1 MIRPRLALAT
11 LATMALGT
19 AAGAAGAELEPLG
32 VLFAQSATVPRGPG
46 FYLNFFKFVPIVL
59 LFFMWAWTT
68 SWIEVDTHD
77 PDNLKQDYSKW
88 PIIAF
93 FTFPVAVVLLWLIPF
108 YIIGLILVL
117 LAYFIPLFVYIGV
130 RNAELE
136 YTDKVL
142 TSYHFG
148 EIGNKLARAMGTKG
162 PFNLHMDEDEDPGPP
177 LDFFPKVKADQI
189 EPELLLQARESEAY
203 IPAREIV
210 YDAISRRA
218 TEIALEPG
226 AEETTVRYRI
236 DGVPHTAEPFD
247 RETGD
252 AVTTIFKILSALDVN
267 ERRKPQE
274 GIMGAKYEGRDV
286 ELRVETSGS
295 KGGEKVAMRILDA
308 PTITKLDD
316 LGMRPKL
323 AAEIK
328 EILKQDRGLFVCCGP
343 AGSGK
348 TTTLYACLREID
360 RFLTTVASL
369 EDIIEAKVDNVQQIE
384 IGHKVAEPV
393 ANQLRSLIRT
403 EPDVIM
409 VGELQDAE
417 TATVV
422 CQGATTKC
430 LMLSSVQAD
439 DAVKALFRILD
450 LGVEP
455 ALLASAL
462 TAIMSQRLVR
472 VLCES
477 CKEPYKPKPELLKK
491 ANLPADKVDVFYR
504 PPVPNP
510 EEPREPC
517 EDCGET
523 HYVGRTGIFELLVM
537 TDALRELVRENP
549 SINAIKAEA
558 RKNGMFYLHEDGLR
572 QVFQG
577 RTSIDE
583 LRRIVG

>member
-11 LATMALGT
+11 FASLAL
-19 AAGAAGAELEPLG
+19 GAAGGVSAAELEPLG
-32 VLFAQSATVPRGPG
+32 LLFAQAATVPRGPG

-59 LFFMWAWTT
+59 LYFLWAWTT
-68 SWIEVDTHD
+68 SWIEADTHD
-77 PDNLKQDYSKW
+77 PMDLKQNYSKW

-93 FTFPVAVVLLWLIPF
+93 LAFPIAVAMLWLIPF

-117 LAYFIPLFVYIGV
+117 CAYFIPLFIYIGV
-130 RNAELE
+130 RNADLV

-142 TSYHFG
+142 TAYHFG
-148 EIGNKLARAMGTKG
+148 EIGNGLFRAMGMKA

-189 EPELLLQARESEAY
+189 EPELILQARESEAY
-203 IPAREIV
+203 IPAREVV
-210 YDAISRRA
+210 YDAIGRRA
-218 TEIALEPG
+218 TEITLEPG
-226 AEETTVRYRI
+226 AEETAVRYRI
-236 DGVPHTAEPFD
+236 DGVAHAAEPFD

-274 GIMGAKYEGRDV
+274 GVMGAKYEGRDV
-286 ELRVETSGS
+286 ELRIETSGS

-328 EILKQDRGLFVCCGP
+328 EIMKRDLGLFVCCGP

-348 TTTLYACLREID
+348 TTTLYSCLREVD
-360 RFLTTVASL
+360 RLMTTVVSL

-384 IGHKVAEPV
+384 IGHKPAESV

-403 EPDVIM
+403 EPDMIL
-409 VGELQDAE
+409 VGELRDAE
-417 TATVV
+417 AATIA
-422 CQGATTKC
+422 CQAATSKC
-430 LMLSSVQAD
+430 LMLSSVEAN
-439 DAVKALFRILD
+439 DAVSALFRILD

>member
-11 LATMALGT
+11 LATLAL
-19 AAGAAGAELEPLG
+19 GAAGGASAAELEPLG
-32 VLFAQSATVPRGPG
+32 LLFAQSATVPRGPG
-46 FYLNFFKFVPIVL
+46 FYINFYKFVPIVL
-59 LFFMWAWTT
+59 LYFLWAWTT

-77 PDNLKQDYSKW
+77 PMDLKQNYSKW

-93 FTFPVAVVLLWLIPF
+93 LSFPIAVATLWLIPF
-108 YIIGLILVL
+108 YIVGLILVL
-117 LAYFIPLFVYIGV
+117 VAYLVPLFVYIGV
-130 RNAELE
+130 RNAELV

-142 TSYHFG
+142 TAYHFG
-148 EIGNKLARAMGTKG
+148 EIFNGMFRGMGMKA
-162 PFNLHMDEDEDPGPP
+162 PFNQHMEEEDPGPP
-177 LDFFPKVKADQI
+177 LDFFPKVTADKI

-203 IPAREIV
+203 IPAREVV

-226 AEETTVRYRI
+226 AEEMAVRYRI
-236 DGVPHTAEPFD
+236 DGVPHAAEPFD

-252 AVTTIFKILSALDVN
+252 AVITIFKILSALDVN

-274 GIMGAKYEGRDV
+274 GVLGAKFEGRDV

-295 KGGEKVAMRILDA
+295 KGGEKFAMRILDA
-308 PTITKLDD
+308 PKITKLDD

-323 AAEIK
+323 ATEIK
-328 EILKQDRGLFVCCGP
+328 EIMKQDRGLFVCCGP

-360 RFLTTVASL
+360 RLMTTVVSL

-384 IGHKVAEPV
+384 IGHKPTETA

-403 EPDVIM
+403 EPDVIL
-409 VGELQDAE
+409 VGELRDAE
-417 TATVV
+417 TTTVV

-430 LMLSSVQAD
+430 LMVSTVEAN
-439 DAVKALFRILD
+439 DAVSALFRILD

-472 VLCES
+472 VLCEN

-517 EDCGET
+517 EECGET

-549 SINAIKAEA
+549 SNNAIKAEA